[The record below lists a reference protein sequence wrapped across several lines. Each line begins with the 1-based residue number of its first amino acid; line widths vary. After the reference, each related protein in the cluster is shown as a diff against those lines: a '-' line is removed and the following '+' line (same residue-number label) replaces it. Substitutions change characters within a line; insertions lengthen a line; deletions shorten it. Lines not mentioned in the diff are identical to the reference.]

1 MIRKMLVIAAA
12 VAMPASALAAVTT
25 VGASGVAGA
34 AAKVYTSTSCALSG
48 SVTFAAPGLSYT
60 GTLGKKSTVTSVSS
74 VTPGAILTGTGGCGA
89 TGITSKIATAATNCN
104 VAPVPPATNPVICSS
119 ATTKLHYAYSNASN
133 LATAGVS
140 SIVASLGPKGIK
152 LVDNG
157 NKVVGAVTTPG
168 TNSILPGGACGSS
181 IGFSLAG
188 ATNVTGLTY
197 TLNLCLVGDT
207 GAGTS
212 GAFFTDY
219 LAAAGGNTS
228 ITIASATLGGA
239 TLSFVKV

>member
-12 VAMPASALAAVTT
+12 VAMPATALAAVTT

-34 AAKVYTSTSCALSG
+34 AKTYTSTSCALAG

-60 GTLGKKSTVTSVSS
+60 GSLGKKSTVTSVSS
-74 VTPGAILTGTGGCGA
+74 VTPGAILSGTGGCGA
-89 TGITSKIATAATNCN
+89 TTITSKITTAATDCN
-104 VAPVPPATNPVICSS
+104 VAPIPPATNPVICGS

-140 SIVASLGPKGIK
+140 SIVASLSPKGIK
-152 LVDNG
+152 LNDNG
-157 NKVVGAVTTPG
+157 NKVTGAVTLGG

-188 ATNVTGLTY
+188 NTNVAGLTY

-207 GAGTS
+207 GTGTT

-219 LAAAGGNTS
+219 LAAAGGNTG
-228 ITIASATLGGA
+228 ITITTATLSGA
-239 TLSFVKV
+239 TLTFVKV